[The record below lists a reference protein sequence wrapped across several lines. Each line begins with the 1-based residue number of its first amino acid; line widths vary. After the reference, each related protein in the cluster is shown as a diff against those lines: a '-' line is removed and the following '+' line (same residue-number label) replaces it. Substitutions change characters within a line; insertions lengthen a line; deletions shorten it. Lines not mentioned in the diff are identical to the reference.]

1 MFRLLRM
8 SEFDTTKALDALR
21 RTITFR
27 IQNRYELTWSPL
39 PYKSRR
45 SFPASRPPST
55 RQSVSRSRGS
65 ARMGRASPTPSLAT
79 SISTE
84 ATSIVGGDEDE
95 DGSSLDDD
103 PSHCLIQLY
112 PASSKDAYRWPIL
125 TFSASAL
132 HLIAPSTRGWTS
144 YLWSKSNTDADDTE
158 QRLLSPKEQVLASY
172 ERVRKYMSRL
182 GDEEDIPLQFVL
194 IIDLAGATINT
205 TVSGLQILVYFA
217 WLVSYSVRP
226 SIFSTALWENSPPNS
241 MGCAP
246 PSLWSI
252 THGSSMLC
260 GLS

>member
-8 SEFDTTKALDALR
+8 SEFDTTRALDALR

-27 IQNRYELTWSPL
+27 IQNRYQLSWSPL

-45 SFPASRPPST
+45 SFPASST
-55 RQSVSRSRGS
+55 RHSVPRGS

-84 ATSIVGGDEDE
+84 ATSIVGDDGDEDE
-95 DGSSLDDD
+95 PFLDDD
-103 PSHCLIQLY
+103 PSLSLIQLY
-112 PASSKDAYRWPIL
+112 PASSKDTHCWPIL

-132 HLIAPSTRGWTS
+132 HLVAPSTGGWTS
-144 YLWSKSNTDADDTE
+144 YLWSNSTTYAEDTE

-172 ERVRKYMSRL
+172 ERVRRYMSRL
-182 GDEEDIPLQFVL
+182 GDEEDVPLQFVL
-194 IIDLAGATINT
+194 IIDLAGANINT
-205 TVSGLQILVYFA
+205 TVSVLQVPVCSASWSHVL
-217 WLVSYSVRP
+217 LRP
-226 SIFSTALWENSPPNS
+226 LIFSIASWENSLPSS

-246 PSLWSI
+246 SSLWSI